1 MSILPHLPSGKA
13 DYLRILIN
21 RRPVT
26 PIANWDVREPLP
38 QPLPEVDLAEAQVRQ
53 SIAQHVARGSV
64 DGGHATIADR
74 TISSVADQWR
84 DAAHAH
90 YLNQEA
96 ALAQLRSQGMQH
108 LTKIGKQLDAQRRE
122 TERHQAFAEA
132 RWRALTTED
141 EQPNRQQLTPR
152 QAESLPELVDH
163 KLLVLPTDRNYRPF
177 RAEDGHDTTE
187 RPRAM

>member
-38 QPLPEVDLAEAQVRQ
+38 QPLPDVDLAESQVRQ
-53 SIAQHVARGSV
+53 SIAAHVARGSV
-64 DGGHATIADR
+64 DGAHASIADR

-108 LTKIGKQLDAQRRE
+108 LAKIGKHLEVQRRE

-141 EQPNRQQLTPR
+141 EQPNHQQ
-152 QAESLPELVDH
+152 QAPPHTQSLPELVEH
-163 KLLVLPTDRNYRPF
+163 KLLVLPTDRNYHPF
-177 RAEDGHDTTE
+177 HTDQGRDTAE
-187 RPRAM
+187 RPQAM